1 MAKYRFRLHLDREG
15 ERTSCSRNQGKR
27 DGELAILNAKSPA
40 SRTEAEK
47 ERHTQLTAGTLMTR
61 AEVKDPSDVIPNLAF
76 IMALARTFVKEKEK
90 ALGKRGNPFV

>member
-1 MAKYRFRLHLDREG
+1 MFTNQAARDAEVAALDVKG
-15 ERTSCSRNQGKR
+15 
-27 DGELAILNAKSPA
+27 A

-47 ERHTQLTAGTLMTR
+47 ERHTRLKAGTLMTR
-61 AEVKDPSDVIPNLAF
+61 AEVKDLTDVIPNLDF

>member
-15 ERTSCSRNQGKR
+15 E
-27 DGELAILNAKSPA
+27 
-40 SRTEAEK
+40 
-47 ERHTQLTAGTLMTR
+47 
-61 AEVKDPSDVIPNLAF
+61 KDFVFTNLDF

>member
-1 MAKYRFRLHLDREG
+1 
-15 ERTSCSRNQGKR
+15 
-27 DGELAILNAKSPA
+27 
-40 SRTEAEK
+40 
-47 ERHTQLTAGTLMTR
+47 MTR